1 MNRQEA
7 AQEQKLRNYFPWFGG
22 LCLLY
27 GVLFAF
33 CMYRNLFGCT
43 FFISGGFQKIRVK
56 IPAVAG
62 TERQGFTS
70 DGTIYGTGSKLIRRS
85 IERPADK
92 EKLRI
97 RSYEQVCPESTVFVE
112 LKRKYRSVV
121 YKRRIGLP
129 EEQAVKWVMKGEPCG
144 TDSQIAREAFRFG

>member
-1 MNRQEA
+1 MAFQAVFKRYELKYLLLP
-7 AQEQKLRNYFPWFGG
+7 EQKDKVLRAMEPYMAPDQYGRTTIRNIYCDTDNY
-22 LCLLY
+22 
-27 GVLFAF
+27 
-33 CMYRNLFGCT
+33 R
-43 FFISGGFQKIRVK
+43 
-56 IPAVAG
+56 
-62 TERQGFTS
+62 
-70 DGTIYGTGSKLIRRS
+70 LIRRS
-85 IERPADK
+85 IERPAYK

-144 TDSQIAREAFRFG
+144 ADSQIVREAFRCG

>member
-27 GVLFAF
+27 GALFAF

-70 DGTIYGTGSKLIRRS
+70 DGTIYGAGSVRAYNHTKYLLRYRQLQADPPIHRTAGLQGKTADPQLRTGMSGEYSIRGA
-85 IERPADK
+85 E
-92 EKLRI
+92 EKI
-97 RSYEQVCPESTVFVE
+97 PVCG
-112 LKRKYRSVV
+112 
-121 YKRRIGLP
+121 I
-129 EEQAVKWVMKGEPCG
+129 
-144 TDSQIAREAFRFG
+144 